1 MKTAPLLKGGA
12 CARLIPNAREYTKDR
27 RQGSNLGRAAPAAT
41 KGRLRAYSL
50 SPPPSGPFS
59 ARSPTGSEQP
69 LAHLGCV
76 TAVPTPAVVC
86 WEPESST
93 GVDAFG
99 VDLRSVLSN
108 LTPCSAAVFVPRD
121 SYVLAHTLWT
131 GNRGSLRLGATPNL
145 AWLVTNSKRRCF
157 ERLGTAEIYLLV
169 TASATT
175 TVCTA
180 AHPAKGGRKQRGLPA
195 PMLLLSPAYSARSRV
210 LLGPAQSQQRGVK
223 PAHAKGR
230 STAIPS
236 LLGHDSQVLSVAR

>member
-1 MKTAPLLKGGA
+1 MAMPHQ
-12 CARLIPNAREYTKDR
+12 RR
-27 RQGSNLGRAAPAAT
+27 RQ
-41 KGRLRAYSL
+41 GRLRAYSL

-180 AHPAKGGRKQRGLPA
+180 ARPAKGGRKHRGNRA
-195 PMLLLSPAYSARSRV
+195 HASVESCLLSP
-210 LLGPAQSQQRGVK
+210 
-223 PAHAKGR
+223 
-230 STAIPS
+230 IPS
-236 LLGHDSQVLSVAR
+236 ATRFSSVATARRKASPCERQINRDPQPARPRQPSPISCASIRP